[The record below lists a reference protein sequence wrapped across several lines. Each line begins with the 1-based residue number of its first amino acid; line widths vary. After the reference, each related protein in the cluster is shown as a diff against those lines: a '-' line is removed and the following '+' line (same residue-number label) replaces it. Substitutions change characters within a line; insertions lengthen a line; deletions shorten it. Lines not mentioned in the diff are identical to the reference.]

1 MKKLFFLFLALVAI
15 ATGASASVVLNST
28 NFPDAAFR
36 VYVSNLTGVDI
47 GGTISDSKLE
57 AVTVIDVKEKK
68 ILDLK
73 GIEYFTKI
81 TELNCSN
88 NQLTSLDLSKNTA
101 LGRLFCSNNKLTSLN
116 VSTNTSLYNIE

>member
-68 ILDLK
+68 YSTLK
-73 GIEYFTKI
+73 V
-81 TELNCSN
+81 
-88 NQLTSLDLSKNTA
+88 LSI
-101 LGRLFCSNNKLTSLN
+101 SQKLQN
-116 VSTNTSLYNIE
+116 